1 MEPPSI
7 LEVRHLRI
15 SFRSVQALAD
25 VSLKVRMGE
34 IHAVLGQNGAGKT
47 TLMKILGGFS
57 PAKAYQGEI
66 IIAGQPVVLSTPH
79 QAVRNGMAIV
89 PRRPSVFPNL
99 SVAENIGMGQ
109 WKAGRTFAINGN
121 AVRRRAEGTLR
132 ELGVTLNLDAG
143 VGELDAGQ
151 RRLVAIARAVS
162 GRPRLI
168 ILDEPAMYA
177 TAPAEISQLIRILR
191 LLADQNIASLYLTP
205 NPEEAMG
212 VADRITVLRDGT
224 VAGTFERINFDAATL
239 AMAMISNQPGRG
251 AGMDNDEE
259 IDGVG
264 GIFRVLRFLG
274 LDSRR

>member
-15 SFRSVQALAD
+15 SFRSVQALTD

-47 TLMKILGGFS
+47 TLMKILGGFY
-57 PAKAYQGEI
+57 AKAYQGEI
-66 IIAGQPVVLSTPH
+66 IIAGQPVVLSRPH
-79 QAVRNGMAIV
+79 QAALHGIAIV
-89 PRRPSVFPNL
+89 SRRPGVFPNL
-99 SVAENIGMGQ
+99 SVAENIGVGQ
-109 WKAGRTFAINGN
+109 WTTGRAFAINRN
-121 AVRRRAEGTLR
+121 AIRRQAEGALR
-132 ELGVTLNLDAG
+132 ELGVTLNLDDR
-143 VGELDAGQ
+143 VDELDASQ

-168 ILDEPAMYA
+168 ILDEPAVYA

-191 LLADQNIASLYLTP
+191 LLASRTIASLYLTQ
-205 NPEEAMG
+205 NPEEAMQI
-212 VADRITVLRDGT
+212 ADRITVLRDGT

-239 AMAMISNQPGRG
+239 AIAMTSNQPGRG
-251 AGMDNDEE
+251 AGADDDEE

-264 GIFRVLRFLG
+264 GILRVLRFLG
-274 LDSRR
+274 LNSRR